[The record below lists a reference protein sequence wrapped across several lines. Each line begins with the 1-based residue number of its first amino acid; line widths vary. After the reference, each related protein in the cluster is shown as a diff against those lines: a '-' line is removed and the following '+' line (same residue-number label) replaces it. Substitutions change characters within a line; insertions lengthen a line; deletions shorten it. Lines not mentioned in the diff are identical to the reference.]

1 MTNEDKEELQKAL
14 SIINK
19 IVNKNSD
26 SISVNSVEERLEA
39 IEKRLNDL
47 EENVSDIDFNRTLE
61 KLTDK
66 EESKKGWFW

>member
-1 MTNEDKEELQKAL
+1 MSDKDREELQKAL

-26 SISVNSVEERLEA
+26 SISVDLVEDRLEA

-61 KLTDK
+61 SLTGK

>member
-14 SIINK
+14 SIINR
-19 IVNKNSD
+19 IVNKNSG
-26 SISVNSVEERLEA
+26 SISVTSVEDRLEA
-39 IEKRLNDL
+39 IEKRLNAL